1 MGEGSEVLSVGG
13 GRRVT
18 WRDRGGRAWEGGEPR
33 RGEQR
38 RSCGA
43 GAKVGGGDQ
52 AGREPPPE
60 PLSEQVEPQREPAGP
75 SSGRWR
81 LGRGHGAAKPEPE
94 RAGVRTRAGGFP
106 LPPRGG
112 PPQQQRCGQ
121 PQLRAPSHPR
131 SRDTRW
137 VPP

>member
-1 MGEGSEVLSVGG
+1 MDVLSVGG

-18 WRDRGGRAWEGGEPR
+18 WRDRGRLAWEGGEPR
-33 RGEQR
+33 RGERR
-38 RSCGA
+38 RSGGA

-52 AGREPPPE
+52 AGRKPPPE
-60 PLSEQVEPQREPAGP
+60 PRREQVEPQQEPSRP
-75 SSGRWR
+75 SGGRRW
-81 LGRGHGAAKPEPE
+81 LGQGHGAAKAESE
-94 RAGVRTRAGGFP
+94 RAGVRNRAGGFP
-106 LPPRGG
+106 VPPGG
-112 PPQQQRCGQ
+112 VPPQQQRCGQ